1 LPKLQFTLKD
11 SRGFFVQSV
20 MCDKLKEMEKLVKEF
35 GFPNGVNKFYA
46 FKYGKSKD
54 GLT

>member
-1 LPKLQFTLKD
+1 M
-11 SRGFFVQSV
+11 G
-20 MCDKLKEMEKLVKEF
+20 DKLKEMEKLVKEF